1 MNETETATPPAIAA
15 LIRAGRLRKGWTQ
28 KQLAAEAGVSR
39 TTLLH
44 LEQGAVQHPQ
54 GPTLSRLAAALDLS
68 PDDIARESPPRPRTP
83 PPIDRP
89 DDFPLHDHH
98 ARLAFDQHTN
108 AVVFELCEAEPEHF
122 RGFEPADW
130 EELSSQVGVGGG
142 LTQEGVRTAA
152 ARIQADKQTIHKLR
166 VLLQTHL
173 REPARQ
179 VIDALFQSVS
189 VTPGRPAVP

>member
-1 MNETETATPPAIAA
+1 MNETETAMPPAIAA

-44 LEQGAVQHPQ
+44 LEQGTVLHPQ

-68 PDDIARESPPRPRTP
+68 TDDIIKESPARPRTP

-89 DDFPLHDHH
+89 DFPLVQDQH

-108 AVVFELCEAEPEHF
+108 AVVLELREAEPEHF
-122 RGFEPADW
+122 RGFEPDDW

-142 LTQEGVRTAA
+142 LTPEGVRMAA
-152 ARIQADKQTIHKLR
+152 ARIRADKETIRRLR
-166 VLLQTHL
+166 LLLQTHL

-189 VTPGRPAVP
+189 ITASPPGKP